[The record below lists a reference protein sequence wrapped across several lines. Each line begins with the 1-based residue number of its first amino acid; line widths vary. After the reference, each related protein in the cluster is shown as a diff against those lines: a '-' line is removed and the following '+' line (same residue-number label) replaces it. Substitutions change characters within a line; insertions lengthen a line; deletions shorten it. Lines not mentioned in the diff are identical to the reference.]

1 MTDLKKTKTKITNTA
16 ISKDLAEVK
25 DHYQD
30 YPYPYRN
37 PEEERTRLL
46 SIVGESLGELN
57 HSLYKGKENFNN
69 GFRCL
74 IAGGGTG
81 DSTIYL
87 AEQLKDKKVE
97 IIYLDFSKPSMEVA
111 QKRAEVRGLTNI
123 KWINDSI
130 LNIPNLKLGKFDY
143 INCTGVL
150 HHLQNPPEGLKNL
163 KDSLTPKGG
172 MGLMVYA
179 KYGRTGVYH
188 IQEIMKMVNSEA
200 QSRVEE
206 VMNGKIIID
215 NLPATNWHKRG
226 WELFSD
232 YQNFGDVGLY
242 DMFLHK
248 QDRAYSIPE
257 LYEFV
262 QDAGLNFVDYLDP
275 VEKLLLR
282 PENYIK
288 DFSLLQKI
296 KKMNKVTQQAISEII
311 TGNIIKHSF
320 YVSNQKDSVATIDDL
335 DNVPYFHNIANFAKQ
350 VFDYIEANPTL
361 VNNGVNFTVNN
372 GILKNVNI
380 SVPVFA
386 YTKYIFK
393 YIAEEKSLGE
403 IFDAIREELKQEITN
418 EALLNEVRSIFTPL
432 FEASILLLKSK
443 KV

>member
-1 MTDLKKTKTKITNTA
+1 M
-16 ISKDLAEVK
+16 
-25 DHYQD
+25 
-30 YPYPYRN
+30 
-37 PEEERTRLL
+37 
-46 SIVGESLGELN
+46 
-57 HSLYKGKENFNN
+57 
-69 GFRCL
+69 
-74 IAGGGTG
+74 
-81 DSTIYL
+81 
-87 AEQLKDKKVE
+87 
-97 IIYLDFSKPSMEVA
+97 DFSKPSMEVA
-111 QKRAEVRGLTNI
+111 QKRAEVCGLTNI

-130 LNIPNLKLGKFDY
+130 LNIPNLKLEKFDY

-150 HHLQNPPEGLKNL
+150 HHLQNPSEGLKIL

-188 IQEIMKMVNSEA
+188 IQEVMKIVNSQA

-206 VMNGKIIID
+206 VMNGKIILD

-232 YQNFGDVGLY
+232 YQNFGDVGVY

-248 QDRAYSIPE
+248 QDRAYSVPE

-296 KKMNKVTQQAISEII
+296 KKMDKITQQAISEII

-320 YVSNQKDSVATIDDL
+320 YVSNQKDSVATIDDF
-335 DNVPYFHNIANFAKQ
+335 DNVPYFYNIANFAKQ
-350 VFDYIEANPTL
+350 VFDY
-361 VNNGVNFTVNN
+361 
-372 GILKNVNI
+372 
-380 SVPVFA
+380 
-386 YTKYIFK
+386 
-393 YIAEEKSLGE
+393 LG
-403 IFDAIREELKQEITN
+403 
-418 EALLNEVRSIFTPL
+418 
-432 FEASILLLKSK
+432 
-443 KV
+443 